1 MVARQK
7 TNMADKMTPDELKA
21 VRAKL
26 GLTQPKFARAFQ
38 VSLRAVGGWEQ
49 GVRNGR
55 SHAIPAPLALL
66 VKFALKHPIIRRELG
81 IHS

>member
-1 MVARQK
+1 MS
-7 TNMADKMTPDELKA
+7 PEELKA
-21 VRAKL
+21 SRAKL

-49 GVRNGR
+49 GVRHGR

-66 VKFALKHPIIRRELG
+66 VKFALKHPIIRRGLG